1 MRVKVFFFFLIC
13 NISVFGQTASYQL
26 KCTGLKNQ
34 FKYETEFQDSISVIS
49 EVNRLQTEVQSAGFF
64 YSEIKSSGWTQNL
77 LLVNFEM
84 GPQFSAAAL
93 SNGNIEPGILSEIKF
108 KEKNYNGK
116 AWNIEEIDTLKK
128 QLLTW
133 YENHGYPFAEVW
145 LDDFESNSQALSSK
159 IYSRTGRQIQIDTL
173 RMVGSARI
181 SQRYINAY
189 LDLKSGEPYA
199 EDKILAIDKRL
210 QELPFTSQPRK
221 AEVVF
226 VGEKAKINIFLDKQ
240 NANQFDGLIGFLP
253 STSGKIQIIGD
264 FKLKL
269 QNAFKRA
276 EIIDFNYRG
285 LPEQSQEL
293 TARLAYPYILN
304 TQLGLETDF
313 QFYKR
318 DTNFLNLN
326 ARIALAYNFTTDKRI
341 GFFVENFKG
350 NQLGSTT
357 NSTLN
362 INFGNVST
370 LFYGLQST
378 FQKLD
383 NRLIPRSGY
392 NFNVSLGAGKRNI
405 NTDSAAVESSQYKLL
420 ADLNFYIKLSGLA
433 VLYLHNQAAFL
444 SGQDLYD
451 NEVFRIGG
459 LKTFR
464 GFDEQSILANNYSIQ
479 TIEFRYFLEQR
490 SYLSLFYDQGII
502 KQNIKSNDFIDY
514 PFGMGAGITFQT
526 KLGLV
531 SLSCAMGKQRNN
543 PLDLQKGKIHFGIVS
558 YF

>member
-1 MRVKVFFFFLIC
+1 MFS
-13 NISVFGQTASYQL
+13 ISAFGQKDSYQL
-26 KCTGLKNQ
+26 KCTGLTNQ
-34 FKYETEFQDSISVIS
+34 FKYQTEFQDTISLIS
-49 EVNRLQTEVQSAGFF
+49 EVNRLNTQIQLAGFF
-64 YSEIKSSGWTQNL
+64 YSEIKASSWSKNL
-77 LLVNFEM
+77 LTVNFDM
-84 GPQFSAAAL
+84 GAQFSSASVA
-93 SNGNIEPGILSEIKF
+93 NGNIEPGILSEIKF
-108 KEKNYNGK
+108 KEKNYK
-116 AWNIEEIDTLKK
+116 SKTWNIEEINLLKK
-128 QLLTW
+128 QLLSW
-133 YENHGYPFAEVW
+133 YENNGYPFAEVW
-145 LDDFESNSQALSSK
+145 LDDFDFYEEKISSK
-159 IYSRTGRQIQIDTL
+159 IYSKAGKKIQIDTL
-173 RMVGSARI
+173 RMVGSAKI
-181 SQRYINAY
+181 SQRYMNAY
-189 LDLKSGEPYA
+189 LDLKNGDLYT
-199 EDKILAIDKRL
+199 EDKVLAIDGRL
-210 QELPFTSQPRK
+210 QDLSFVSQPRK

-226 VGEKAKINIFLDKQ
+226 VGERAKINIFLDKQ

-253 STSGKIQIIGD
+253 SSSGKLQIIGD

-293 TARLAYPYILN
+293 TAKVVYPYIFN
-304 TQLGLETDF
+304 TQLGLKTDF

-326 ARIALAYNFTTDKRI
+326 SRIALSYNFTTDKNL
-341 GFFVENFKG
+341 GFFIESFRG
-350 NQLGSTT
+350 NQLGSIN
-357 NSTLN
+357 NSSLN
-362 INFGNVST
+362 TNFGNVNT
-370 LFYGLQST
+370 LFYGLESN

-383 NRLIPRSGY
+383 NRLIPQSGY
-392 NFNVSLGAGKRNI
+392 HFNVSVGAGKRNI
-405 NTDSAAVESSQYKLL
+405 SNDSTAVAGNQYKLL
-420 ADLNFYIKLSGLA
+420 ADLNFYVKLSRLA

-444 SGQDLYD
+444 SGKDLYD

-490 SYLSLFYDQGII
+490 SYLSLFYDQSVI
-502 KQNIKSNDFIDY
+502 KQSIKSNTAVEY
-514 PFGMGAGITFQT
+514 PLGIGAGITFQT

-531 SLSCAMGKQRNN
+531 SLSYAIGKQRNN